1 MTRISKTFQLAPRPR
16 LVFRSCTA
24 DVRIRGWDKEQVEL
38 LLRQESETMSV
49 QEVEGG
55 LEISTTVPLTANVP
69 VESTAALEDCTG
81 DLRVEA
87 LDELFVNKHRG
98 DLSLSQVKRIEIA
111 VVYGDVGVRGS
122 QSLHVA
128 TLNGDL
134 QVRGADDKVAVVGV
148 RGDVSLKE
156 TSGQVSLHD
165 VTGDVSILDSEG
177 DVEVHDLN
185 GDVELG
191 GNLQSGQCSIET
203 NGNVAV
209 YLDPSSNAHLELEA
223 PHGRVAC
230 TLKLGGAQESAH
242 RLTGALGSGAAQL
255 KVVAHNGDIKARQ
268 RRATKVQ
275 HESERELARADAR
288 TRREAE
294 RAQRRAEKLRRKGER
309 LEEKARLRRERL
321 AQKAQQRR
329 RRSTRGAAQARA
341 ARENLEQERLAV
353 LRMLAESKIS
363 AEQAETL
370 LGALEG

>member
-1 MTRISKTFQLAPRPR
+1 MTRKSKTFRLGPRPR

-49 QEVEGG
+49 REVEGG

-69 VESTAALEDCTG
+69 AETTAAVEDCTG

-111 VVYGDVGVRGS
+111 AVYGDVGVRGS
-122 QSLHVA
+122 QSLHVT

-134 QVRGADDKVAVVGV
+134 QVRGAGGKVAVVGV

-156 TSGQVSLHD
+156 TSGQVSLHS
-165 VTGDVSILDSEG
+165 VTGDVSILDSDG
-177 DVEVHDLN
+177 DVEIHDLN
-185 GDVELG
+185 GDVEFG

-242 RLTGALGSGAAQL
+242 RLTGALGNGAAQL
-255 KVVAHNGDIKARQ
+255 KVVAHNGDIKAHQ
-268 RRATKVQ
+268 RRATKVR
-275 HESERELARADAR
+275 HESERERARAEAR

-309 LEEKARLRRERL
+309 LEEKARRRSERL

-329 RRSTRGAAQARA
+329 RRSMRVAAQARVA
-341 ARENLEQERLAV
+341 KKNLEQERLAV

-370 LGALEG
+370 LEALGG